1 MRKSSEATLLITD
14 PRRRRLSAR
23 LSRRRTRLLARLLA
37 PSLDRHLAKGEAP
50 ESALLLAARAQ
61 MLVAPETRRA
71 LAEGWQDVLTQAH
84 QPTVMGDRRVPVNR
98 DSVIACEAHMRAMVD
113 ALVVPLPVPA
123 RGAAMASWLLSD
135 GAGPVYDRRRSSE
148 LDRAVQETIA
158 QLDPWAA
165 LASSA

>member
-1 MRKSSEATLLITD
+1 MRNTKEATLLLTD
-14 PRRRRLSAR
+14 PRRRRLNAR

-37 PSLDRHLAKGEAP
+37 PSLDRHLAEGEAP
-50 ESALLLAARAQ
+50 ESTVLLAARAQ
-61 MLVAPETRRA
+61 MLVAPETRQA

-84 QPTVMGDRRVPVNR
+84 QPTVVGSRRVPVNR
-98 DSVIACEAHMRAMVD
+98 DSVIACEADMKAMVD

-148 LDRAVQETIA
+148 LDRAVRETIA

>member
-1 MRKSSEATLLITD
+1 MGKSGEATLLLTD

-37 PSLDRHLAKGEAP
+37 PTLDRHLAKGEAP

-84 QPTVMGDRRVPVNR
+84 QPTVTGDRRVPVNR

-148 LDRAVQETIA
+148 LDGAVRETIA
-158 QLDPWAA
+158 QLDPWAD

>member
-1 MRKSSEATLLITD
+1 MRKSTEATLLLTD

-37 PSLDRHLAKGEAP
+37 PSPDRHLAKGEAP

-61 MLVAPETRRA
+61 MLVAPETRRT
-71 LAEGWQDVLTQAH
+71 LAEGWEDVLTRAR
-84 QPTVMGDRRVPVNR
+84 QPTVMGDRRVSVNR
-98 DSVIACEAHMRAMVD
+98 DSVIACEAGMRAMVD

-148 LDRAVQETIA
+148 LDAAVRETITH
-158 QLDPWAA
+158 LDPWAA